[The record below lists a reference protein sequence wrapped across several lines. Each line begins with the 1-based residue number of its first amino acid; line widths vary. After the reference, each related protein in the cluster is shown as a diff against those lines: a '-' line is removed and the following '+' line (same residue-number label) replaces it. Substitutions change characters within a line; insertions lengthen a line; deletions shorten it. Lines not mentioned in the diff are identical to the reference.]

1 MSSSAMNN
9 EGQETMTAARK
20 TLGISRADSA
30 PKDAKASF
38 ALTGARLETLKERAR
53 EQRRHPTDAQ
63 KALWAQLSGSKL
75 GGVKFIRQSV
85 VGSTI
90 VDFACP
96 SRWIVVQISAA
107 DGNAD
112 VNELQDRKL
121 IEVGIRVLRFSEEE
135 VLGNVETVIREI
147 NTELNVP
154 FDKRSARKKAG
165 QRPATAFVSDEG

>member
-1 MSSSAMNN
+1 
-9 EGQETMTAARK
+9 MTAARK

>member
-1 MSSSAMNN
+1 
-9 EGQETMTAARK
+9 MTAARK
-20 TLGISRADSA
+20 TLGISRAESA

-38 ALTGARLETLKERAR
+38 ALTGARLDTLKERAR
-53 EQRRHPTDAQ
+53 DQRRNPTEAQ
-63 KALWAQLSGSKL
+63 KALWTQLSGSKL

-96 SRWIVVQISAA
+96 SRWIVVQISPE
-107 DGNAD
+107 DSNPD

-135 VLGNVETVIREI
+135 VIGNVDTVVREI
-147 NTELNVP
+147 NTEINVP

-165 QRPATAFVSDEG
+165 ARPAPAFSSDEG

>member
-1 MSSSAMNN
+1 
-9 EGQETMTAARK
+9 MTAARK
-20 TLGISRADSA
+20 TLGISRAESA
-30 PKDAKASF
+30 PKDVKASF

-53 EQRRHPTDAQ
+53 DQRRNPTEAQ

-96 SRWIVVQISAA
+96 SRWIVVQISAE
-107 DGNAD
+107 DSNPD

-135 VLGNVETVIREI
+135 VIGNVDTVVRDI
-147 NTELNVP
+147 NAELNVP
-154 FDKRSARKKAG
+154 FDKRSARRKAG
-165 QRPATAFVSDEG
+165 ARPAAAFASDEG

>member
-1 MSSSAMNN
+1 
-9 EGQETMTAARK
+9 MTAARK
-20 TLGISRADSA
+20 TLGISLASNG
-30 PKDAKASF
+30 PKADAKASF
-38 ALTGARLETLKERAR
+38 AVTGTRLETLKDRAR
-53 EQRRHPTDAQ
+53 DQRRNPTDAQ

-96 SRWIVVQISAA
+96 SRWIVVQISPE
-107 DGNAD
+107 DSNPD

-135 VLGNVETVIREI
+135 VIGNVDTVVREI
-147 NTELNVP
+147 NTEINVP

-165 QRPATAFVSDEG
+165 ARPAPAFSSDEG